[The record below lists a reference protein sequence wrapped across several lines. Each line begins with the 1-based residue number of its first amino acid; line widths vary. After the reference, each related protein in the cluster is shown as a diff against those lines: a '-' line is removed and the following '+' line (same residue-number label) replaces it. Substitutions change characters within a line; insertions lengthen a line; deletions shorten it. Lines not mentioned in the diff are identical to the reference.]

1 MRRRLIIPYTSGFFT
16 VVLPTLFFLIVFFSI
31 WIGIPTLL
39 NLRWGWSIPDWFPL
53 LTCGLGIVAGL
64 GLAVVVYPLFLR
76 LAEGQQGELV
86 LEGDLLR
93 WRIGRKRREFDFSRP
108 HRAQIAAERSGLG
121 EANANITLYPD
132 VEIIHLRGVTREE
145 VLAHFPVAYFVGE
158 QALTPAE
165 GLWGFEFRSED
176 PPAREFFFALL
187 DCLWR
192 NREQNSLFQLY
203 ARYPWDRQPRPAFD
217 YIRLIETERM
227 TPEEKAFIS
236 ELLTQFVDSLSHSYV
251 RLTPDYLVGWVY
263 RTWKSTWSGQPDYYC
278 IMPLGYIRAEI
289 SLPQPDWQPF
299 ILSQVLLEAVSSL
312 GGTSRAAGPPLQ
324 DRRYLYVRGRGKDD
338 RQLKLV
344 FDWYDLTDKEWEE
357 GEIFVRYIEWV
368 AAGRVR

>member
-1 MRRRLIIPYTSGFFT
+1 
-16 VVLPTLFFLIVFFSI
+16 
-31 WIGIPTLL
+31 
-39 NLRWGWSIPDWFPL
+39 
-53 LTCGLGIVAGL
+53 
-64 GLAVVVYPLFLR
+64 
-76 LAEGQQGELV
+76 
-86 LEGDLLR
+86 
-93 WRIGRKRREFDFSRP
+93 
-108 HRAQIAAERSGLG
+108 
-121 EANANITLYPD
+121 
-132 VEIIHLRGVTREE
+132 
-145 VLAHFPVAYFVGE
+145 
-158 QALTPAE
+158 
-165 GLWGFEFRSED
+165 
-176 PPAREFFFALL
+176 
-187 DCLWR
+187 
-192 NREQNSLFQLY
+192 
-203 ARYPWDRQPRPAFD
+203 
-217 YIRLIETERM
+217 M

-299 ILSQVLLEAVSSL
+299 ILSQVLLEAVSYL

-338 RQLKLV
+338 RQLELV